1 MLQSA
6 CHQTSK
12 ILINFI
18 AVFPI
23 SLVYFDFWLH
33 CIYIYTHATIF
44 GIIMGIIPLSKQQ
57 EVCMLCKVDFYTAYN
72 TDNKIDDHYI
82 NAFKFIL

>member
-1 MLQSA
+1 
-6 CHQTSK
+6 
-12 ILINFI
+12 
-18 AVFPI
+18 
-23 SLVYFDFWLH
+23 
-33 CIYIYTHATIF
+33 
-44 GIIMGIIPLSKQQ
+44 MGIIPLSKQQ